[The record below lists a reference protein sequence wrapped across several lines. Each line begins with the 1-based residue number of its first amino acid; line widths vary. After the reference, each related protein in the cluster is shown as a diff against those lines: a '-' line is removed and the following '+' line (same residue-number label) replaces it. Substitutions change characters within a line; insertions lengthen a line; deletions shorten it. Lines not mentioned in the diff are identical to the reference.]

1 MRHRQ
6 TGQVMI
12 ILLGGMLLGGGGS
25 ALVAAKF
32 LTGKSAAELR
42 EQSLAMTEDKA
53 RRENIED
60 VFKRLERE
68 VKSVDEARAKN
79 QEALRT
85 LMQKHDPK
93 PGDVEAV
100 FAEVDASD
108 ARGLDA
114 GLDMRFALRG
124 QLTAEQWRALFPQ

>member
-1 MRHRQ
+1 
-6 TGQVMI
+6 MI

-85 LMQKHDPK
+85 LMQKRDPK

-100 FAEVDASD
+100 FAEVDAID

-124 QLTAEQWRALFPQ
+124 QLTAEQWRALFPQY

>member
-1 MRHRQ
+1 MRRRQ

-53 RRENIED
+53 RRESIEE

-79 QEALRT
+79 RETLRT
-85 LMQKHDPK
+85 LMQKHEPK

-100 FAEVDASD
+100 FAEVDAID
-108 ARGLDA
+108 ARGLYA